1 MAASAERNHVEAIAS
16 DGLARKSGAC
26 YGDIRQVRQ
35 RFRQELV
42 LDPAGDLDFVV
53 EPRFGASRREQPR
66 VLDKMGRFEYVNAGH
81 VPPLIR
87 KLTGLVEALGSA
99 NFPVGMFA
107 EAEYQSA
114 RVNLDPGDF
123 LVIYS
128 DGVSEASNMNHDLFE
143 ESRLRHIL
151 ETFPGQTVEELAQ
164 AIRDGLKA
172 FTQGAPQSDDITILA
187 IQYKGNAA

>member
-1 MAASAERNHVEAIAS
+1 
-16 DGLARKSGAC
+16 
-26 YGDIRQVRQ
+26 
-35 RFRQELV
+35 
-42 LDPAGDLDFVV
+42 
-53 EPRFGASRREQPR
+53 
-66 VLDKMGRFEYVNAGH
+66 
-81 VPPLIR
+81 
-87 KLTGLVEALGSA
+87 
-99 NFPVGMFA
+99 MFA

-143 ESRLRHIL
+143 ESRLRNIL
-151 ETFPGQTVEELAQ
+151 ETFAGQTVEELTQ